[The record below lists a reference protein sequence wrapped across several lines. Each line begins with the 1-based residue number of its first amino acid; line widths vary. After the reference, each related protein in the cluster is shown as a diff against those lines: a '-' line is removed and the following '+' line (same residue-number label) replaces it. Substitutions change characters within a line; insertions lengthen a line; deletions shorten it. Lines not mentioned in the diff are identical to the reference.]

1 MWTKKSQSIFI
12 ESIIIGLPTS
22 SLFFAYTSDFR
33 AEVVDGAQRLRTL
46 EAFVND
52 DLKLT
57 SLKELSIIN
66 GLYFKDLPKGQK
78 KKFLSRAIS
87 VITLAEETSFAVR
100 MEIFLRMNSGGVA
113 KNSHDMRLALLDG
126 AFIDTVRE
134 LADRDTFKSSINLSS
149 FMKSRKENEE
159 FLLRFICLSNF
170 LDKYRGNMSKFIDLC
185 INDLNENF
193 DREHLIKEIDS
204 TSIFVNKYLSDLFSN
219 SKMKINKSIFDSIF
233 VGVNLALRDTPNLMP
248 KDLSWI
254 YSDEFKSI
262 TKVHA
267 TQTSRRVKERIIYVK
282 ERLLEDV

>member
-1 MWTKKSQSIFI
+1 MIDFEQVEDQIRAKQKSIRYDIRSHSISDLINRFQHGDLYIPHYQRNFVWTKKSQSIFI

-33 AEVVDGAQRLRTL
+33 AEVVDGVQRLRTL

-78 KKFLSRAIS
+78 KKFLSRAIN

-233 VGVNLALRDTPNLMP
+233 VGVN
-248 KDLSWI
+248 
-254 YSDEFKSI
+254 
-262 TKVHA
+262 
-267 TQTSRRVKERIIYVK
+267 
-282 ERLLEDV
+282 